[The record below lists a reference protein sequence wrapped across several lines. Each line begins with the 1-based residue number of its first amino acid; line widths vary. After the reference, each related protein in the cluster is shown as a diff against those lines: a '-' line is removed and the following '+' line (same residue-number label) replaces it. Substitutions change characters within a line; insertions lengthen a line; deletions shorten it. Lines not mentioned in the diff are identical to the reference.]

1 MKIPIKGPIVSD
13 DDIWIYE
20 WFGIGATSPKTV
32 SKLIEEANG
41 EDLEVEINSG
51 GGSVWAGSEIYTL
64 LKSCKQNVVVNIMG
78 IAASA
83 ASVAAMGGKLIR
95 IAPTGQIMIHNSM
108 SGASGDHRELEHAA
122 EMLKGV
128 DRSIANAY
136 ILKTGKNMEELLS
149 LMAKETY
156 MGAKEAKELGF
167 ADEIMFDEDDQLV
180 VASFDQSSLLP
191 RNVINKVRNLIDNP
205 NSITDTTDNS
215 QQNHINEPPKEEP
228 KKVAPI
234 SMFEKQIKMNERRGI
249 TQ

>member
-20 WFGIGATSPKTV
+20 WFGIGATSPKTI
-32 SKLIEEANG
+32 SKLIDSAGE

-64 LKSCKQNVVVNIMG
+64 LKSYKGKVITNIMG

-83 ASVAAMGGKLIR
+83 ASVIAMAGDTVR

-108 SGASGDHRELEHAA
+108 SGAAGDHRDLEHAA

-128 DRSIANAY
+128 DKSIANAY
-136 ILKTGKNMEELLS
+136 ILKTGNSMQDLLD
-149 LMAKETY
+149 LMAKETF

-167 ADEIMFDEDDQLV
+167 VDEIMFDEENQLV
-180 VASFDQSSLLP
+180 VASFDQSAMLP
-191 RNVINKVRNLIDNP
+191 RNVINKIRNMIQDPKSNP
-205 NSITDTTDNS
+205 
-215 QQNHINEPPKEEP
+215 EPPNLGQLNNNQEPQEEP

-234 SMFEKQIKMNERRGI
+234 SMFEKIIQMNERG
-249 TQ
+249 